1 MKVWNP
7 LTNKEE
13 VEVFVFT
20 YIAGC
25 RKPNVLRYFIPE
37 EELDK
42 RLQELKR
49 QFKKTA

>member
-7 LTNKEE
+7 LTNREE
-13 VEVFVFT
+13 VEVFVFM
-20 YIAGC
+20 YIAGG
-25 RKPNVLRYFIPE
+25 RKLNVLRYFIPE

-49 QFKKTA
+49 QFMKTT